1 MLHTIL
7 FHRALGP
14 VKPVEVTREHQSALV
29 CNEPLTAT
37 TFHRFLIL
45 QCESELL
52 DIEYVRCGDADVDKS
67 IEEAIETFSNSLAEV
82 GPDLARGKLELSFF
96 EKRRRYLFGVARSSE
111 KVYWE
116 QWSVPVVVNTRPRAV
131 GENAITG
138 NGCNPN
144 PHL

>member
-1 MLHTIL
+1 M
-7 FHRALGP
+7 
-14 VKPVEVTREHQSALV
+14 
-29 CNEPLTAT
+29 
-37 TFHRFLIL
+37 
-45 QCESELL
+45 
-52 DIEYVRCGDADVDKS
+52 DKS

-138 NGCNPN
+138 NGCNPS